1 VIKII
6 INCFAFFFAYF
17 FLANGIS
24 YGERLETETIYAKS
38 NSFSIEINNEE
49 TLSSKSM
56 LSFEGKSYFPL
67 MEIVHSF
74 HGNVI
79 TSGDHLSITTPPM
92 LGKQSFFGLDKL
104 FINEITL
111 PPLTFWE
118 EVEAKAAIIVDTTTG
133 GVMFSKN
140 SSERLYPASTTK
152 VMTALLALELGNLNE
167 NVIVS
172 SEIENIPYDS
182 SRAHIRPGD
191 TLTLEQLLYALML
204 PSGNDAAVAIAVHIA
219 GSEEAFV
226 ALMNQKAIQLG
237 ATNTQFT
244 NPHGY
249 HDPDQYTTAE
259 DLAKIGYEATK
270 LNGFIPLIS
279 TARYRATFTRED
291 GEESIRNWKSTNQHL
306 QPNSPLYSPEIIGGK
321 TGFTTPARYTLVSY
335 ANKDGYDYISVI
347 LYGQPNERYLD
358 AEKLFE
364 RAFAEREK
372 YNKKYLDKLLI
383 SPSTLKITIGNE
395 QLNTE
400 NSLMEFNNDLYIT
413 EDVARQIFE
422 QINQATLQAKAA
434 SDIGLPLIKDLQFHR
449 AKMFM
454 PLHYLFGWLTFQQE
468 IDVLETETVSIISR

>member
-1 VIKII
+1 M
-6 INCFAFFFAYF
+6 AT
-17 FLANGIS
+17 GIS
-24 YGERLETETIYAKS
+24 YGEKLETETIYAKS

-49 TLSSKSM
+49 KVSQKSM

-74 HGNVI
+74 QGNVI
-79 TSGDHLSITTPPM
+79 TSGDQLSITTPPM
-92 LGKQSFFGLDKL
+92 LRKQSLYGLDKL
-104 FINEITL
+104 FINEIKL

-133 GVMFSKN
+133 SVMFSKN

-152 VMTALLALELGNLNE
+152 IMTALLALELGDLNE
-167 NVIVS
+167 DVTVS

-182 SRAHIRPGD
+182 SKAHIRPGD
-191 TLTLEQLLYALML
+191 RLTLEQLLYALML

-226 ALMNQKAIQLG
+226 ELMNQKAIELG

-259 DLAKIGYEATK
+259 DLAKIGYAATK
-270 LNGFIPLIS
+270 INGFTPLIS

-306 QPNSPLYSPEIIGGK
+306 QPNSPLYTPEITGGK
-321 TGFTTPARYTLVSY
+321 TGFTTPARYTLVSF

-358 AEKLFE
+358 AGKLFE

-383 SPSTLKITIGNE
+383 FPSTLKITIGNE
-395 QLNTE
+395 QLSTE
-400 NSLMEFNNDLYIT
+400 NSLIEFNNDLYIT
-413 EDVARQIFE
+413 EDVVRQIFE
-422 QINQATLQAKAA
+422 QINRATVHAKAS
-434 SDIGLPLIKDLQFHR
+434 SDIGLPMIKDLQFHR
-449 AKMFM
+449 ARMFI
-454 PLHYLFGWLTFQQE
+454 PIHFLYGWFTFKQE
-468 IDVLETETVSIISR
+468 IDVLETETVSIISK